1 MNWLNHFLLSFN
13 LLFWILGETASLK
26 EIAVSSVIFGVLLDL
41 DHAAKKLFT
50 KEKMYL
56 RTWIQEPF
64 GFAVIGISI
73 AVILS
78 VLVKPYYFAL
88 VLVPYLSH
96 IVLDY
101 LTVNEVSPFAPFSK
115 KRFRLGFIRQFPE
128 SVYSSSY
135 KKGISENY
143 VLAVNILAF
152 ALIWQ
157 NYLNKGS
164 LFLGIGEFSSFLLSC
179 FYFMLP
185 AYFANMAPVI
195 VKRIKLF
202 NFPVDFGKKLD
213 GKPIL
218 GSHKTLRGFI
228 FGIIFAVIIAYAQF
242 LLYQIEFFRN
252 LSFFDYDSWLSLGFL
267 MGFGALAGDSVKSF
281 FKRRIEINPGAKF
294 IPFDQIDFVLGA
306 FALTALF
313 FGVTL
318 KIFAVSLLLTFA
330 LHIIVNHIAFYMKIR
345 SEKW

>member
-13 LLFWILGETASLK
+13 LLFLILGKTASLN
-26 EIAVSSVIFGVLLDL
+26 EIIASSVIFGIMLDL
-41 DHAAKKLFT
+41 DHAAKWLFT
-50 KEKMYL
+50 KEKRYL

-64 GFAVIGISI
+64 GFAVIGIPI
-73 AVILS
+73 AIILS
-78 VLVKPYYFAL
+78 VLLQPYYFAL

-96 IVLDY
+96 IALDY
-101 LTVNEVSPFAPFSK
+101 LTVNEVSPVAPFSK

-128 SVYSSSY
+128 SVYSSAY

-143 VLAVNILAF
+143 VLAANMLAF
-152 ALIWQ
+152 AFVWQ
-157 NYLNKGS
+157 NYLNKDS
-164 LFLGIGEFSSFLLSC
+164 LFLGMGDFLSFLLSC

-195 VKRIKLF
+195 VKRINLF

-213 GKPIL
+213 NKPIL
-218 GSHKTLRGFI
+218 GSHKTLRGFV
-228 FGIIFAVIIAYAQF
+228 FGIIFAVIIAYSQF
-242 LLYQIEFFRN
+242 LLYKMEFFN
-252 LSFFDYDSWLSLGFL
+252 SLSFLNYERWLLLGFL
-267 MGFGALAGDSVKSF
+267 MGFGASAGDAVKSF
-281 FKRRIEINPGAKF
+281 FKRRIGIKPGAKF
-294 IPFDQIDFVLGA
+294 IPFDQIDFVLGV

-313 FGVTL
+313 FDLAL

-330 LHIIVNHIAFYMKIR
+330 LHITVNHAAFYMRIR